1 MHINQ
6 SPEITVLFM
15 ACELYVHQE
24 KTAEL
29 THFLEKNPID
39 WELLYQL
46 ADRHR
51 LKPFLYKALQKSA
64 GCPKRFLTSLQ
75 NDCREAAT
83 DNLLKLHHYHS
94 VDKLLTENHIDHIA
108 LKGIYLAENC
118 YPDTS
123 LRSTGDIDL
132 LIYKEDVF
140 RTTNL
145 FQQYGYQ
152 LNKKHAVHWQN
163 KRETVLSDLFE
174 VSLFKPFFGSNAF
187 EIDLHWYILGFNIY
201 YKLFDLSFIR
211 SNPALVNERNI
222 ILLVAHHG
230 VFNVWQRIYYI
241 NDLYFLLKNKPVHW
255 ETLLKE
261 LDSVGFKQVFLS
273 GLYWCHTIWGL
284 VLPPQIESLIKSEKV
299 RSMASRY
306 AESWKES
313 QTDEKSY
320 LIVKQFSLFFRAQ
333 SHFLGKLNVL
343 GSFIKSRLF
352 RYSLFKVGKKYI
364 YFPKELGFITVF
376 VRVFQSILRFFPD
389 RSNPSGA
396 ERNSDNDPQ
405 LASRESSQSAR

>member
-64 GCPKRFLTSLQ
+64 GCPKSFLKSLQ

-132 LIYKEDVF
+132 LINKDDVF
-140 RTTNL
+140 RTILL
-145 FQQYGYQ
+145 FQKHGYQ
-152 LNKKHAVHWQN
+152 INKGHTIHWQHN
-163 KRETVLSDLFE
+163 KENTLLDLYE
-174 VSLFKPFFGSNAF
+174 ISLYKSFFGSNAF
-187 EIDLHWYILGFNIY
+187 EIDLHWHILGFNIY

-230 VFNVWQRIYYI
+230 VLNVWQRIYYV
-241 NDLYFLLKNKPVHW
+241 NDLYFFLKSKSINWEALLN
-255 ETLLKE
+255 E
-261 LDSVGFKQVFLS
+261 LEIFGFKEVFFS
-273 GLYWCHTIWGL
+273 GLYWCYAIWGL
-284 VLPPQIESLIKSEKV
+284 ALPAHIESEIKSKHIK
-299 RSMASRY
+299 SMASAY
-306 AESWKES
+306 AKNWNSRQEYV
-313 QTDEKSY
+313 KSY

-389 RSNPSGA
+389 RSNLSGA
-396 ERNSDNDPQ
+396 ERNNDKDPH